1 MILWVWGRWIWTR
14 TLFTTRTTAPSL
26 PLLFNS
32 SQCLRL
38 DDFMIKSIS
47 RLEIEVTWFSKNSNK
62 IFVLFSDTL
71 VDMIPA
77 RNIPFKL
84 VEMGFNLKWWCWCQE
99 NKRWKS
105 FLATSD
111 LVYLHDQCQDQPVKR
126 SWINYQSPQHGTS
139 NDTGSLLG
147 VIGFYK

>member
-14 TLFTTRTTAPSL
+14 TLFTLRTTAPSLL

-47 RLEIEVTWFSKNSNK
+47 RLEIEVTWSSKNSNK

-99 NKRWKS
+99 NKRWRVFWQPQTLYIFTTNAKIS
-105 FLATSD
+105 QYREVGSITNHLNMELRMT
-111 LVYLHDQCQDQPVKR
+111 LVLC
-126 SWINYQSPQHGTS
+126 
-139 NDTGSLLG
+139 
-147 VIGFYK
+147 